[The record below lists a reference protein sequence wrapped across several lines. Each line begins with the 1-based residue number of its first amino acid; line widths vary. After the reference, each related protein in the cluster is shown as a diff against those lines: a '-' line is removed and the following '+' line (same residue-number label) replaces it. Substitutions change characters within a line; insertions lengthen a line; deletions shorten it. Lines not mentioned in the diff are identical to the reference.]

1 MSYGEGTMAVG
12 ELQKIYLGV
21 NLNFAKFVYGH
32 KRALD
37 LARNEIG
44 AYYVEM
50 VPDMDYGPVFFTTS
64 PARFH
69 AYHTEVARYA
79 GEMGVR
85 IVSMMTFFRDNV
97 SVTHPNPEIRECA
110 FTAMRAM
117 AVQGGCYGC
126 NVVGASLGTI
136 LVEDLDERD
145 ECVKAGIHYW
155 LRWLELLHRE
165 GVGKA
170 TLETMST
177 LREPPATIASAKELL
192 APLNEYHRQNP
203 STTCT
208 PALCY
213 DVGHGAAEP
222 ERDSDE
228 DAKFTAWFRAFPKDI
243 VHIHLKN
250 TGPQFLETWPFTDE
264 YRNKGIINLN
274 EVLGAIRDYL
284 RAETLYVMVEVPG
297 KRGRLIGERESIRV
311 NKLSFENVK
320 KAFRD
325 EGFREN
331 PQDHTWSPA

>member
-1 MSYGEGTMAVG
+1 MGA
-12 ELQKIYLGV
+12 LQKIYLGI
-21 NLNFAKFVYGH
+21 NLNFAKYVYGH
-32 KRALD
+32 ERALD

-50 VPDMDYGPVFFTTS
+50 VPDIDYGPVFFATS
-64 PARFH
+64 PDRFRT
-69 AYHTEVARYA
+69 YHMEVARYA
-79 GEMGVR
+79 DKIGVR
-85 IVSMMTFFRDNV
+85 IPTMLTFYRDNA
-97 SVTHPNPEIRECA
+97 SVTHSNPEVREHA

-117 AVQGGCYGC
+117 AVQGGCLRC
-126 NVVGASLGTI
+126 DLVGASVGTI
-136 LVEDLDERD
+136 LVEDFEEKRD
-145 ECVKAGIHYW
+145 ECVAAGIEYW
-155 LRWLELLHRE
+155 HRWLKLLHVE
-165 GVGKA
+165 GVEKA

-177 LREPPATIASAKELL
+177 LREPPATIASAKELFARL
-192 APLNEYHRQNP
+192 EECHHQNP
-203 STTCT
+203 STTCA

-222 ERDSDE
+222 ERDSD
-228 DAKFTAWFRAFPKDI
+228 DDINFTAWFMAFPNDI

-250 TGPQFLETWPFTDE
+250 TDPQFLETWPFTDE
-264 YRNKGIINLN
+264 YRDRGIIDLH
-274 EVLGAIRDYL
+274 EIVRAIRDHL
-284 RAETLYVMVEVPG
+284 GSEKLYVMVEVPG